1 MYAHDKQDKTKDSTM
16 TNTNNNTIDHTLA
29 ERSSRYGSFTGHA
42 RITQEIKISMM
53 MGDKWSSLAH
63 DQAEALD
70 MIAHKIGRILNGN
83 PDYIDSWH
91 DIIGYARLVEQRL
104 IQEQERA
111 THHAGSIDTD
121 PKHE

>member
-1 MYAHDKQDKTKDSTM
+1 MSS
-16 TNTNNNTIDHTLA
+16 TNNHTIDDTLA
-29 ERSSRYGSFTGHA
+29 ERGNRYGSFTGHA
-42 RITQEIKISMM
+42 QITQQIKMSMM
-53 MGDKWSSLAH
+53 LGDKWAYLAH

-70 MIAHKIGRILNGN
+70 MIAHKIGRILNGD

-104 IQEQERA
+104 ISEQERA